1 MIFNLPKDTEKFKAA
16 FEKLT
21 EYVGRVELKKLH
33 PKRSLNQNNY
43 LHLILSMFAMNFG
56 YTLEEA
62 KQLYKAVN
70 EDVYCYIITKPDK
83 STLLVLRSSAELD
96 TKEMT
101 DSIEKF
107 RNYSAEAGC
116 YLPAPNEQEYLDH
129 IANEIEK
136 HKTWL

>member
-1 MIFNLPKDTEKFKAA
+1 MIFTLPKDTEKFTKK
-16 FEKLT
+16 FNELCS
-21 EYVGRVELKKLH
+21 YVGRVELKKLH
-33 PKRSLNQNNY
+33 QKRSLNQNNY

-56 YTLEEA
+56 YTLAEA

-83 STLLVLRSSAELD
+83 IALFVLRSSADLT

-129 IANEIEK
+129 VANEIEK
-136 HKTWL
+136 HKQWL